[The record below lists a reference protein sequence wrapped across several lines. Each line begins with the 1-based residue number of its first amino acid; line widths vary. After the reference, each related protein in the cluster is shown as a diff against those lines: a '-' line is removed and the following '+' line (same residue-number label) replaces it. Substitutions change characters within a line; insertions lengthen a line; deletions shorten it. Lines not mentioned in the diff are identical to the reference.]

1 VGIKDLFND
10 IDRLGTTTTASA
22 PSEQEIQQDIESVAF
37 AYEVQRAKDRF
48 IPHIDYSKPSNF
60 AKYGSAEEYYK
71 VAIESIYNYY
81 PYDGSLKEKEEWYND
96 ITYFETFIFDKE
108 YPRTNGF
115 ALLSADGW
123 GTLTDA
129 KPDGYGLPDS
139 LEYIQLQSGP
149 HKENIW
155 DSSKDREENLK
166 FALSGGATVEFWLK
180 KDAFDTNKTDK
191 EVIFD
196 LWNGKHFNEHDYG
209 RLRIELDATSVG
221 AAFHVTAMSGT
232 AGFHDAPIGTTV
244 TPSTVTAEGWT
255 HYAFAMEN
263 TGSTVSI
270 DFYRN
275 GTYVDTVLTGSGINH
290 VTGTLSA
297 NIGALRTCPFV
308 GTLTPSPATGSGKLS
323 GSLDDFRYWKTTR
336 TARDIGRYYI
346 SQVGGGSNTDD
357 ANTDLGVYYKFNEGI
372 TGEAAVDSI
381 ALDYSGRVSNGTWTG
396 YDSSSRSIDS
406 AMVLSGKTT
415 FEFKDPIIYSAHPE
429 VVALKAAKSTLGERY
444 DIENFTSMYK
454 SMPAWITEDDE
465 LEGEQLKKLTQI
477 MSSYLDELHNQ
488 VDNLPKIKNI
498 AYPSGSVLT
507 GSFKPYPFA
516 KNLVKSHGLDVP
528 DLFVDTS
535 ILEQFLSRDEKIKYE
550 QKIYDTK
557 NLIYQNLYNNLLY
570 IYKSKGTEKSIRN
583 LIRAFGA
590 NEDIIN
596 INVYG
601 KRTDYE
607 FRKNVKYKSI
617 RKNLV
622 DFNQLDRT
630 VATLYNY
637 QSGSGTTSYISGSNP
652 AGLYVPNTV
661 ECEVVFP
668 RKIQEGTRGYYSFSE
683 LTSSIF
689 GQHTA
694 DTSLAENNLTWN
706 AEDHAGFQVY
716 AVRNKK
722 NSPDAYFVL
731 TGSLIAP
738 MVTNLYKNVYDEEKW
753 NFAVRVRPSSSF
765 GNLVDDGGALG
776 YRVEFYGVNQRL
788 GTVENEFVLSSSMT
802 IAGGQNFLSSSKRI
816 YGGAHRT
823 NFSGAVRNPT
833 DVKLSYLR
841 FWMDDVKD
849 QTIQDHS
856 IGMYSY
862 GPKNPFKNATLT
874 DTSLGQVEVPELE
887 TLALNWDFR
896 KISSSADSSGRIF
909 VDDFSS
915 GSSTL
920 TSRYGWMGNITKQLY
935 TARVDKLIPNAD
947 RVALTDFIFTTKNRL
962 PEEFVS
968 SDMISIGED
977 ADEIFTKDS
986 RPLDY
991 FFSIENSLNRVISE
1005 EIVNA
1010 FAAIVDFNNLIGE
1023 PVNKYRQQYKDLSK
1037 LRQLFFERIENKPDI
1052 EKYLDYFKH
1061 VDAFIQDMLEQLIPA
1076 SSNVSDSVLNMVE
1089 SHVLERNKYDHKF
1102 PTLESKQPDPITT
1115 VQGINEMLYNW
1126 KFGHAPITPPKNQ
1139 PLVNFASSGNQYFS
1153 VPDAAAFSFGDGAND
1168 SAFSANFWLSADDMA
1183 LLNLFSKYG
1192 QASDQEYWLFTDASG
1207 RLDLYLTD
1215 ESTGGTAHARSTTL
1229 NGYATE
1235 LIMVTVTYDGTGGSN
1250 AGSGISMY
1258 VNGTALSMTS
1268 FIAATY
1274 TAMEAGDHAFE
1285 LGRGFDIN
1293 YTNNK
1298 LGSFALFDEELSSS
1312 EITALYNE
1320 GCIADISTL
1329 GTFSDIVAWYKL
1341 EDLNGVDSSGYGFD
1355 GTYPNSATIVTQTM
1369 KPACN
1374 PVSLQA
1380 TNCTYWHELA
1390 ERGGSVITSG
1400 DATVDAQR
1408 ETIKTV
1414 VNTEVSGSTYA
1425 TRKLGKMY
1433 RFGVKQSNDLQGGS
1447 NQKSANLF
1455 GFHRQAIAFNDSK
1468 NYIKIPFSS
1477 KKIQKNCDED
1487 LTPPALHKRPLK
1499 VSAITYD
1506 NGEPP
1511 RANDY
1516 SDGKASLLLPFT
1528 IFSSSLDTGYLGSLQ
1543 DANSAS
1549 FEGMHRDVVGQ
1560 NIQRP
1565 LQGPFTEKYV
1575 GGLQYRHAGLNYM
1588 VGSTATGISRPL
1600 DTPYTRAEGWV
1611 LTSPVAPGA
1620 STSLLSESFSSS
1632 DPIGWTN
1639 VGSTAT
1645 GPSGWILTHSG
1656 PTPSVGTGPTAAA
1669 HGDYYAY
1676 AETST
1681 PNHPGSEFGL
1691 VTPVIDANDVGAQD
1705 FSASFYYHM
1714 HGMNVGNLQVQH
1726 SADPTFAAGVSAL
1739 PVVWNF
1745 ASAPTTTNTFVA
1757 GEQQASTG
1765 DPYIRAQ
1772 INLSSYAGTEF
1783 YLRFLYQGGIT
1794 YLSDIAIDMIEVSGT
1809 SGGSI
1814 YKLLDPSWDD
1824 PHKARGVYYRDEVAK
1839 RPLNIRN
1846 IKMTSSSPTIIG
1858 NYSYNYEVVNIAG
1871 RSTNN
1876 IWFVQNTG
1884 SVATSTSKSAFVSGT
1899 MDFALANRD
1908 TLQDG
1913 SKNRT
1918 VIAER
1923 FSAPGGP
1930 ETLSRGF
1937 LDTASE
1943 TYSVYNCL
1951 NYRNSTIRN
1960 ALNLWEK
1967 HHSIWGGYDG
1977 IYGIPTASFHQVQRN
1992 TGLRIELS
2000 GNLALTGDE
2009 IGMPTITGSYFDN
2022 GFLNHQIPQTDAG
2035 YSWISGSIIR
2045 SVI

>member
-1 VGIKDLFND
+1 MAIKDLFND
-10 IDRLGTTTTASA
+10 INRIGTTTTASL
-22 PSEQEIQQDIESVAF
+22 PSEATISSQVESVPYAR
-37 AYEVQRAKDRF
+37 EVQKNQELF
-48 IPHIDYSKPSNF
+48 VPHVDYSKPENF
-60 AKYGSAEEYYK
+60 ARFGSAEEYYK
-71 VAIESIYNYY
+71 VGIESIYKYY
-81 PYDGSLKEKEEWYND
+81 PYDGSLKEKEEWYVNAP
-96 ITYFETFIFDKE
+96 YFEKFLFDKE

-129 KPDGYGLPDS
+129 KPDGYGLSDS
-139 LEYIQLQSGP
+139 LEYIAFKSGP
-149 HKENIW
+149 HKQNIW

-166 FALSGGATVEFWLK
+166 FALSGGVTVEFWLK

-209 RLRIELDATSVG
+209 RLRIELDATSAG

-232 AGFHDAPIGTTV
+232 AGFHDAPVGSSV
-244 TPSTVTAEGWT
+244 TPATIITKDWE
-255 HYAFAMEN
+255 HYAFTLQN
-263 TGSTVSI
+263 TGSTVSVG
-270 DFYRN
+270 FYHN
-275 GTYVDTVLTGSGINH
+275 GAYSETVLTGSGINH
-290 VTGTLSA
+290 VTGAISA
-297 NIGALRTCPFV
+297 NIGALTTSPFV
-308 GTLTPSPATGSGKLS
+308 GSVSPTPATGSGKLS

-336 TARDIGRYYI
+336 TSRDIGRYYI

-372 TGEAAVDSI
+372 VGVSSLDSVV
-381 ALDYSGRVSNGTWTG
+381 LDFSGRLSNGAWTG
-396 YDSSSRSIDS
+396 YDSASRSTGS
-406 AMVLSGKTT
+406 AMVLSKATT
-415 FEFKDPIIYSAHPE
+415 FEFQDPIIYSGHPE
-429 VVALKAAKSTLGERY
+429 VISLLAAKKSIGEEH
-444 DIENFTSMYK
+444 DILNISSMYK
-454 SMPAWITEDDE
+454 SIPSWITEEDE
-465 LEGEQLKKLTQI
+465 HSGQELKKLTQI
-477 MSSYLDELHNQ
+477 MSSYLDQVYNQ
-488 VDNLPKIKNI
+488 INNLPKLKNI
-498 AYPSGSVLT
+498 SYPSGSVLT
-507 GSFKPYPFA
+507 GSFKPYPFSSQ
-516 KNLVKSHGLDVP
+516 LLSSHGLEMP

-535 ILEQFLSRDEKIKYE
+535 VIEQFSSRDEKIKFE
-550 QKIYDTK
+550 DKIYDTK
-557 NLIYQNLYNNLLY
+557 NLIYQNIYNNLLY
-570 IYKSKGTEKSIRN
+570 IFKSKGTEKSITN
-583 LIRAFGA
+583 LIRAYGA
-590 NEDIIN
+590 NEDVIN

-601 KRTDYE
+601 KETDYE
-607 FRKNVKYKSI
+607 FRKNVKQKTI
-617 RKNLV
+617 RKTLV
-622 DFNQLDRT
+622 DFNDADRVGGT
-630 VATLYNY
+630 IYNY
-637 QSGSGTTSYISGSNP
+637 QSGSGTTSIISGSQPN
-652 AGLYVPNTV
+652 GLTVPNTV

-668 RKIQEGTRGYYSFSE
+668 TKTPQMVEGYYSYPA
-683 LTSSIF
+683 LTCSLF
-689 GQHTA
+689 GQHTVNVA
-694 DTSLAENNLTWN
+694 LAENVLTWDGN
-706 AEDHAGFQVY
+706 DDAAFQVF
-716 AVRNKK
+716 AVRNSIDSKD
-722 NSPDAYFVL
+722 SYFVL
-731 TGSLIAP
+731 TGSLISEL
-738 MVTNLYKNVYDEEKW
+738 TTSVYQDIYDNEKW
-753 NFAVRVRPSSSF
+753 NFAVRVRPSSAF
-765 GNLVDDGGALG
+765 GDLVYDGGALG
-776 YRVEFYGVNQRL
+776 YKVEFYGVNQRL
-788 GTVENEFVLSSSMT
+788 GNIENEFLLTSSMAT
-802 IAGGQNFLSSSKRI
+802 AHGQSFLSSSKRV
-816 YGGAHRT
+816 YAGAERT
-823 NFSGAVRNPT
+823 NFNGTLLKPT
-833 DVKLSYLR
+833 DAKISYLR
-841 FWMDDVKD
+841 FWMDNISNE
-849 QTIQDHS
+849 TIQEHA
-856 IGMYSY
+856 IGMFSY
-862 GPKNPFKNATLT
+862 GPKRPLE
-874 DTSLGQVEVPELE
+874 DMGMGHTSLDQVEVPALE
-887 TLALNWDFR
+887 SLALNWDFQN
-896 KISSSADSSGRIF
+896 ISSSADASGQIF
-909 VDDFSS
+909 VDDFAS
-915 GSSTL
+915 GSTTL
-920 TSRYGWMGNITKQLY
+920 ASRYGWVGNITQQLY
-935 TARVDKLIPNAD
+935 TARVDKVAPLEKKIAIP
-947 RVALTDFIFTTKNRL
+947 DFIFTTRNRL
-962 PEEFVS
+962 PEEFIS

-977 ADEIFTKDS
+977 SDKIFTLDS
-986 RPLDY
+986 RPVDY
-991 FFSIENSLNRVISE
+991 FFSIENSLYRVISE
-1005 EIVNA
+1005 EIINA
-1010 FAAIVDFNNLIGE
+1010 FSAIIDFNNLVGE
-1023 PVNKYRQQYKDLSK
+1023 PVNKYRQEYKNIAK
-1037 LRQLFFERIENKPDI
+1037 LRQLFFERVENSPDV
-1052 EKYLDYFKH
+1052 EKYLNYFKH
-1061 VDAFIQDMLEQLIPA
+1061 VDNFIQKMLEELIPA

-1089 SHVLERNKYDHKF
+1089 SHVLERPKYEHKY
-1102 PTLESKQPDPITT
+1102 PSMESKQPDPITT

-1126 KFGHAPITPPKNQ
+1126 KFGHAPI
-1139 PLVNFASSGNQYFS
+1139 
-1153 VPDAAAFSFGDGAND
+1153 
-1168 SAFSANFWLSADDMA
+1168 
-1183 LLNLFSKYG
+1183 
-1192 QASDQEYWLFTDASG
+1192 
-1207 RLDLYLTD
+1207 
-1215 ESTGGTAHARSTTL
+1215 
-1229 NGYATE
+1229 
-1235 LIMVTVTYDGTGGSN
+1235 
-1250 AGSGISMY
+1250 
-1258 VNGTALSMTS
+1258 
-1268 FIAATY
+1268 
-1274 TAMEAGDHAFE
+1274 
-1285 LGRGFDIN
+1285 
-1293 YTNNK
+1293 
-1298 LGSFALFDEELSSS
+1298 
-1312 EITALYNE
+1312 
-1320 GCIADISTL
+1320 
-1329 GTFSDIVAWYKL
+1329 
-1341 EDLNGVDSSGYGFD
+1341 
-1355 GTYPNSATIVTQTM
+1355 
-1369 KPACN
+1369 PAK
-1374 PVSLQA
+1374 QA

-1487 LTPPALHKRPLK
+1487 LTPPELHKRPLK

-1620 STSLLSESFSSS
+1620 STSLLSESFSAT

-1656 PTPSVGTGPTAAA
+1656 PTPSMGTGPTAAA
-1669 HGDYYAY
+1669 IGDYYAY

-1681 PNHPGSEFGL
+1681 PNHPGSKFGL
-1691 VTPVIDANDVGAQD
+1691 VTPVIDANDVGTQD

-1765 DPYIRAQ
+1765 DPYIKAQ
-1772 INLSSYAGTEF
+1772 IDLSPYTGTEF
-1783 YLRFLYQGGIT
+1783 YLRFLYEGGIT

-1824 PHKARGVYYRDEVAK
+1824 PYKARGVYYRDEVAK

-1846 IKMTSSSPTIIG
+1846 IKMTGSSPTIIG
-1858 NYSYNYEVVNIAG
+1858 NYSYNYEVVNISG
-1871 RSTNN
+1871 RSVNN

-1951 NYRNSTIRN
+1951 NYRNSTVRN

-1977 IYGIPTASFHQVQRN
+1977 VYGVPTASFHQVQRN
-1992 TGLRIELS
+1992 TGLRIEMS
-2000 GNLALTGDE
+2000 QSNDVPWNE
-2009 IGMPTITGSYFDN
+2009 VQQPSYQSFSTASYYDN
-2022 GFLNHQIPQTDAG
+2022 GFISHQIPQTSAG
-2035 YSWISGSIIR
+2035 YSWISGSIIQ

>member
-1 VGIKDLFND
+1 MGIKDLFND
-10 IDRLGTTTTASA
+10 INRIGTTTTASA
-22 PSEQEIQQDIESVAF
+22 PSEAQIQSEVESVPF
-37 AYEVQRAKDRF
+37 AYQVQRAKDRF
-48 IPHIDYSKPSNF
+48 IPHIDYSKPANF

-71 VAIESIYNYY
+71 IAIESIYNYY
-81 PYDGSLKEKEEWYND
+81 PYDGSLKEKEEWYNN

-108 YPRTNGF
+108 YPRTNGYV
-115 ALLSADGW
+115 LLSADGW
-123 GTLTDA
+123 GALSSADS
-129 KPDGYGLPDS
+129 GYGLPVD
-139 LEYIQLQSGP
+139 LEYISFKSGP

-155 DSSKDREENLK
+155 DQSKAREENLK
-166 FALSGGATVEFWLK
+166 FELSGGATVEFWLK
-180 KDAFDTNKTDK
+180 KDAWANGLTDK
-191 EVIFD
+191 EVVFD
-196 LWNGKHFNEHDYG
+196 LWNSNHSNEHDYG
-209 RLRIELDATSVG
+209 RLRIELDGTSAG
-221 AAFHVTAMSGT
+221 AAFNVTALSGT
-232 AGFHDAPIGTTV
+232 EGFYNAPIGSTV
-244 TPSTVTAEGWT
+244 TPSTILAEGWT
-255 HYAFAMEN
+255 HYAFTLQN
-263 TGSTVSI
+263 TGSTIAVEM
-270 DFYRN
+270 YRN
-275 GTYVDTVLTGSGINH
+275 GAYLETVLTGSGIDH
-290 VTGTLSA
+290 VTGSLYAYVGA
-297 NIGALRTCPFV
+297 NT
-308 GTLTPSPATGSGKLS
+308 TPPKFTTAGTGSAKLS
-323 GSLDDFRYWKTTR
+323 GSLDDFRYWKTRR
-336 TARDIGRYYI
+336 TSRDIGRYYI

-357 ANTDLGVYYKFNEGI
+357 ANTDLGVYFKFNEGI
-372 TGEAAVDSI
+372 TGITSIDSTV
-381 ALDYSGRVSNGTWTG
+381 LDYSGRLSNGTWTG
-396 YDSSSRSIDS
+396 YDTYSRSTES
-406 AMVLSGKTT
+406 AMVLSQKTT
-415 FEFKDPIIYSAHPE
+415 FEFKDPIIYSSHPDII
-429 VVALKAAKSTLGERY
+429 ALKNAKSVIGERH

-454 SMPAWITEDDE
+454 SIPSWITEDDE

-477 MSSYLDELHNQ
+477 MSSYFDELHNQ
-488 VDNLPKIKNI
+488 VENLPNIKNI
-498 AYPSGSVLT
+498 TYPSGSTLT

-516 KNLVKSHGLDVP
+516 KNLVVSHGMDVP
-528 DLFVDTS
+528 DLFVDSS
-535 ILEQFLSRDEKIKYE
+535 ILEQFLSRDEKVKYE

-557 NLIYQNLYNNLLY
+557 NLIYQNIYNNLLY
-570 IYKSKGTEKSIRN
+570 IYKSKGTEKAIRN

-622 DFNQLDRT
+622 DFNRLDRT
-630 VATLYNY
+630 TATLYNY

-652 AGLYVPNTV
+652 GGLYVPNTV
-661 ECEVVFP
+661 ECEVIFP
-668 RKIQEGTRGYYSFSE
+668 KKIEEGTDGYYSFPN
-683 LTSSIF
+683 LTSSVF

-694 DTSLAENNLTWN
+694 DTSLAENDLTWN
-706 AEDHAGFQVY
+706 ADDHSGFQVY

-722 NSPDAYFVL
+722 NSTDAYFVL
-731 TGSLIAP
+731 TGSLISP
-738 MVTNLYKNVYDEEKW
+738 LVTDLYKNVYDEEKW
-753 NFAVRVRPSSSF
+753 NFAVRLRPSSAF
-765 GNLVDDGGALG
+765 GDLVDDGASLG

-788 GTVENEFVLSSSMT
+788 GTIQNEFVLSSSMT
-802 IAGGQNFLSSSKRI
+802 IANGQNFLSSSKRI

-823 NFSGAVRNPT
+823 NFSGSLLDLT

-849 QTIQDHS
+849 QAIQDHS

-862 GPKNPFKNATLT
+862 GPKSPFKNSVAT

-896 KISSSADSSGRIF
+896 NISSSADSSGIIF

-915 GSSTL
+915 GSSDL
-920 TSRYGWMGNITKQLY
+920 TSRYGWLGSITKQLY
-935 TARVDKLIPNAD
+935 TARVDKLVPSQK
-947 RVALTDFIFTTKNRL
+947 RVAPADFIFTTRNRL

-986 RPLDY
+986 RPVDY

-1005 EIVNA
+1005 EIVNV
-1010 FAAIVDFNNLIGE
+1010 FASITDFNNLVGE
-1023 PVNKYRQQYKDLSK
+1023 PVNKYRQEYKDLNK
-1037 LRQLFFERIENKPDI
+1037 LRQLFFERVENEPDI

-1061 VDAFIQDMLEQLIPA
+1061 IDAFIQDMLEQLIPA

-1089 SHVLERNKYDHKF
+1089 SHILERNKYDHKF
-1102 PTLESKQPDPITT
+1102 PTMESKQPDPITT
-1115 VQGINEMLYNW
+1115 VQGINELLYNW
-1126 KFGHAPITPPKNQ
+1126 KFGHAPIP
-1139 PLVNFASSGNQYFS
+1139 
-1153 VPDAAAFSFGDGAND
+1153 
-1168 SAFSANFWLSADDMA
+1168 
-1183 LLNLFSKYG
+1183 
-1192 QASDQEYWLFTDASG
+1192 
-1207 RLDLYLTD
+1207 
-1215 ESTGGTAHARSTTL
+1215 
-1229 NGYATE
+1229 AT
-1235 LIMVTVTYDGTGGSN
+1235 
-1250 AGSGISMY
+1250 
-1258 VNGTALSMTS
+1258 
-1268 FIAATY
+1268 
-1274 TAMEAGDHAFE
+1274 
-1285 LGRGFDIN
+1285 
-1293 YTNNK
+1293 
-1298 LGSFALFDEELSSS
+1298 
-1312 EITALYNE
+1312 
-1320 GCIADISTL
+1320 
-1329 GTFSDIVAWYKL
+1329 
-1341 EDLNGVDSSGYGFD
+1341 
-1355 GTYPNSATIVTQTM
+1355 
-1369 KPACN
+1369 
-1374 PVSLQA
+1374 QA

-1468 NYIKIPFSS
+1468 NYIKIPFTS
-1477 KKIQKNCDED
+1477 KKTQKNCDED
-1487 LTPPALHKRPLK
+1487 LIPPALHKRPVK

-1516 SDGKASLLLPFT
+1516 GDGKANLLLPFT

-1549 FEGMHRDVVGQ
+1549 FEGMHRDVVGR

-1575 GGLQYRHAGLNYM
+1575 GGLQYRHAGLNY
-1588 VGSTATGISRPL
+1588 SASARPL

-1611 LTSPVAPGA
+1611 LTTPVAPGA
-1620 STSLLSESFSSS
+1620 AATLLSESFSAT
-1632 DPIGWTN
+1632 DPVGWTN

-1681 PNHPGSEFGL
+1681 PNHPGSKFGL

-1714 HGMNVGNLQVQH
+1714 HGINVGNLQVQH

-1739 PVVWNF
+1739 PVVWDF

-1757 GEQQASTG
+1757 GEQQTSTG

-1772 INLSSYAGTEF
+1772 IDLSSYTGTEF
-1783 YLRFLYQGGIT
+1783 YLRFLYEGGIT
-1794 YLSDIAIDMIEVSGT
+1794 YLSDVAIDMIEVSGT
-1809 SGGSI
+1809 SGGSV
-1814 YKLLDPSWDD
+1814 YKLLDPTWDD

-1846 IKMTSSSPTIIG
+1846 IKMTSSSPTTIG
-1858 NYSYNYEVVNIAG
+1858 NYSYNYEVVNIPG
-1871 RSTNN
+1871 RDINN
-1876 IWFVQNTG
+1876 LWFVQNTG
-1884 SVATSTSKSAFVSGT
+1884 SVASVTAESEFVSGT
-1899 MDFALANRD
+1899 MDFALADRN
-1908 TLQDG
+1908 TLKDG

-1937 LDTASE
+1937 LDAASE

-1951 NYRNSTIRN
+1951 NYRNSTVRN

-1977 IYGIPTASFHQVQRN
+1977 VYGIPTASFHQVQRN

-2009 IGMPTITGSYFDN
+2009 IGMPTVTASYFDN

-2035 YSWISGSIIR
+2035 YAWISGSIIQ

>member
-1 VGIKDLFND
+1 MGIKDLFND

-209 RLRIELDATSVG
+209 RLRIELDATSGG

-308 GTLTPSPATGSGKLS
+308 GTLDPSPATGSGKLS

-372 TGEAAVDSI
+372 TGDAAIDSI
-381 ALDYSGRVSNGTWTG
+381 TLDYSGRVSNGTWTG

-454 SMPAWITEDDE
+454 SIPAWITEDDE

-706 AEDHAGFQVY
+706 TEDHAGFQVY

-788 GTVENEFVLSSSMT
+788 GTVENEFILSSSMT

-896 KISSSADSSGRIF
+896 KISSSADSTGRIF

-935 TARVDKLIPNAD
+935 TARVDKLIPNAE

-1115 VQGINEMLYNW
+1115 IQGINEMLYSW
-1126 KFGHAPITPPKNQ
+1126 KFGHAPIP
-1139 PLVNFASSGNQYFS
+1139 
-1153 VPDAAAFSFGDGAND
+1153 AN
-1168 SAFSANFWLSADDMA
+1168 
-1183 LLNLFSKYG
+1183 
-1192 QASDQEYWLFTDASG
+1192 
-1207 RLDLYLTD
+1207 
-1215 ESTGGTAHARSTTL
+1215 
-1229 NGYATE
+1229 
-1235 LIMVTVTYDGTGGSN
+1235 
-1250 AGSGISMY
+1250 
-1258 VNGTALSMTS
+1258 
-1268 FIAATY
+1268 
-1274 TAMEAGDHAFE
+1274 
-1285 LGRGFDIN
+1285 
-1293 YTNNK
+1293 
-1298 LGSFALFDEELSSS
+1298 
-1312 EITALYNE
+1312 
-1320 GCIADISTL
+1320 
-1329 GTFSDIVAWYKL
+1329 
-1341 EDLNGVDSSGYGFD
+1341 
-1355 GTYPNSATIVTQTM
+1355 
-1369 KPACN
+1369 
-1374 PVSLQA
+1374 QA

-1433 RFGVKQSNDLQGGS
+1433 RFGVKQSNDLQGGT

-1477 KKIQKNCDED
+1477 KKIQKNCDQD

-1511 RANDY
+1511 RSNDY
-1516 SDGKASLLLPFT
+1516 NDGKANLLLPFT
-1528 IFSSSLDTGYLGSLQ
+1528 IFSSSLDTGYLGGLQ

-1549 FEGMHRDVVGQ
+1549 FEGMHRDVVGR

-1588 VGSTATGISRPL
+1588 VGSTATGISKPL

-1681 PNHPGSEFGL
+1681 PNHPGSKFGL

-1726 SADPTFAAGVSAL
+1726 SADPTFAAGVSSL

-1745 ASAPTTTNTFVA
+1745 ATAPTTTNTFVA

-1783 YLRFLYQGGIT
+1783 YLRFLYEGGIT